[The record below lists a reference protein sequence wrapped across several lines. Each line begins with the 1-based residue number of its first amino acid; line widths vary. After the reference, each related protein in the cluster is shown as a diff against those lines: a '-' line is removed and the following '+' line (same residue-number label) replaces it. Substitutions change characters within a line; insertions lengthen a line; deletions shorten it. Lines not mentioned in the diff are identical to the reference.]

1 MISIERRKMNYS
13 DVTLQIFSGGTPST
27 SRKDYWGGGINW
39 LSSGET
45 RNRFIYDTENTIT
58 EKGVIESST
67 KLAQKGDTVVASAGQ
82 GKTRGQVAFIEID
95 TYINQSIIAIRPN
108 SKIVEPLW
116 IFYDLSNRYDELRQ
130 MSDTSSIRGSLT
142 TVDFKSLK
150 LFVPAFCTQRKIIS
164 ILKSLDDKIEL
175 NRQTNATLAAIAQAI
190 FKEWF
195 VDFNFP
201 GATGEMVE
209 SELGL
214 IPEGWRVVQLGE
226 VSDLSWGDTKT
237 TKNSYS
243 SEGYIA
249 YSASGPD
256 GYLPYYDFSRDGIV
270 VSAIGAYSGKTWFAH
285 GYWSCIKNTIRFWS
299 TDDNLS
305 NEYLYLY
312 TSPKGFWPLR
322 GSAQPFISQTDA
334 REKRIIYP
342 GNHLA
347 RYFGE
352 VLQPLFQLI
361 RRNDDE
367 AFTLSQTRDSL
378 LPKLMNGEIEV

>member
-1 MISIERRKMNYS
+1 MNYN
-13 DVTLQIFSGGTPST
+13 SGFARNLRGLAMSSKEWKKVKLSEIAHLNYGKSLT
-27 SRKDYWGGGINW
+27 SGIRKIGKVPVYS
-39 LSSGET
+39 SSGIT
-45 RNRFIYDTENTIT
+45 GWHDTALVNEDGIVIGR
-58 EKGVIESST
+58 KGNVGSIFY
-67 KLAQKGDTVVASAGQ
+67 ADGP
-82 GKTRGQVAFIEID
+82 FYCID
-95 TYINQSIIAIRPN
+95 TAYYIKKSELKCNIKYFYYLLKTLGLEKLNEDSAVPGLNRDTAHSQQFLYPEKIDAQNRIAEI
-108 SKIVEPLW
+108 
-116 IFYDLSNRYDELRQ
+116 LS
-130 MSDTSSIRGSLT
+130 
-142 TVDFKSLK
+142 
-150 LFVPAFCTQRKIIS
+150 A
-164 ILKSLDDKIEL
+164 LDDKIEL
-175 NRQTNATLAAIAQAI
+175 NRQTNATLEAIAQAI

-201 GATGEMVE
+201 GATGELVE

>member
-1 MISIERRKMNYS
+1 MSSDWKKITLREAGVSLIDCDHKTPTAQLSGYPYIAIPQLNNGRIDLS
-13 DVTLQIFSGGTPST
+13 DVRHISLRDYELWTKKAKPQPDDIIL
-27 SRKDYWGGGINW
+27 SRRCNP
-39 LSSGET
+39 GET
-45 RNRFIYDTENTIT
+45 AYVPPNLDCAIGQNLVLLRSNGETIYPPFLRWLVRGTEWWNQIEKYMNT
-58 EKGVIESST
+58 G
-67 KLAQKGDTVVASAGQ
+67 
-82 GKTRGQVAFIEID
+82 
-95 TYINQSIIAIRPN
+95 AIFN
-108 SKIVEPLW
+108 
-116 IFYDLSNRYDELRQ
+116 
-130 MSDTSSIRGSLT
+130 
-142 TVDFKSLK
+142 SLK
-150 LFVPAFCTQRKIIS
+150 CAEIPNIKLSIPPLPAQRRIAD
-164 ILKSLDDKIEL
+164 ILSALDDKIEL
-175 NRQTNATLAAIAQAI
+175 NRQTNATLEAIAQAI

-201 GATGEMVE
+201 GANGEMVE

-334 REKRIIYP
+334 REKKIIYP